1 MNIRRFGFLL
11 GAGAL
16 CGALALSHAA
26 VSAAAADDAAKT
38 EGVVVWYATMNT
50 KDMQR
55 TAVAFIQRHPGFK
68 VETLRLGSSQLPAR
82 IFTEQRA
89 GKYNADV
96 ISGDGFQVLQLV
108 EAGAF
113 DKYKVRDAGKFIRGT
128 IDPNGFWANL
138 YQNTTVIAWNPQR
151 LKADNLTPPTS
162 FADFAKP
169 EWKGKFGFDTGA
181 LNWYMGVVQNDKSAG
196 ADLAKRI
203 ADNAPVKTS
212 GHTQTVA
219 SLEAGEFDA
228 TPTAYGYMADQEKRA
243 GKAID
248 FGNPSPLFVSLNPIG
263 LAKNAP
269 HPKAARVF
277 IDWLLSK
284 EGQQFIAQRGG
295 GEISSRTDVKNNA
308 AIWDA
313 KHPFLIITTP
323 KSAQYSDLVREFRT
337 IMGLPG

>member
-1 MNIRRFGFLL
+1 MKFARFRLTL
-11 GAGAL
+11 AAAAL
-16 CGALALSHAA
+16 CGALALTHTLAS
-26 VSAAAADDAAKT
+26 SAAGADDAAKK

-50 KDMQR
+50 KDMNL
-55 TAVAFIQRHPGFK
+55 TAEAFMKSHPGIK

-82 IFTEQRA
+82 VFTEQRA
-89 GKYNADV
+89 GKYNADA
-96 ISGDGFQVLQLV
+96 ISGDGFQVFQLI

-113 DKYKVRDAGKFIRGT
+113 DKYKTPEADRFIKGT

-151 LKADNLTPPTS
+151 LKADHLKPPAS
-162 FADFAKP
+162 VADFAKP

-181 LNWYMGVVQNDKSAG
+181 LNWYMGVLQTDKNG
-196 ADLAKRI
+196 VDLAKRV

-228 TPTAYGYMADQEKRA
+228 TPTAYGYMADQERRA
-243 GKAID
+243 GRPID
-248 FGNPSPLFVSLNPIG
+248 FANPNPLFVSLNPIG

-269 HPKAARVF
+269 HPNAARVF
-277 IDWLLSK
+277 IGWLLSK
-284 EGQQFIAQRGG
+284 DGQQYIAERGG
-295 GEISSRTDVKNNA
+295 GEISSRTDVKNNGD
-308 AIWDA
+308 IWNLKRPYA
-313 KHPFLIITTP
+313 IITTP
-323 KSAQYSDLVREFRT
+323 SSAQYNDLERQFRS